1 MKEKTL
7 REKNGRVNAVVR
19 FADEEKIY
27 NRFFEKK
34 RDFIALRKIGFQTK
48 DLMKIAGMKCCG
60 VEKANS
66 IKYNKTRNN
75 I

>member
-1 MKEKTL
+1 M
-7 REKNGRVNAVVR
+7 VR

-66 IKYNKTRNN
+66 IKYTRKQDKV
-75 I
+75 

>member
-1 MKEKTL
+1 MRRKFII
-7 REKNGRVNAVVR
+7 V
-19 FADEEKIY
+19 
-27 NRFFEKK
+27 FFEKK

-66 IKYNKTRNN
+66 IKYNKNRNN